1 MDRLLNLLQLMA
13 LIFQSL
19 QDATN
24 RWGTL
29 DLCDL
34 RTIAPKFPILILSEI
49 VNPPDPSHQS
59 KSETSR
65 LGNLGEDLVADWLTA
80 QNWVVLH
87 QRWHCPL
94 GELDVVAQF
103 GETIAFI
110 EVKTRS
116 QGNWDNDGLL
126 AITPRK
132 QAKLWKTAQL
142 FLTKYPD
149 LASLPCRFDVALVSC
164 RSLES
169 KITKKKAQSLTR
181 SLLMPKK
188 QFTRSIAGYQ
198 LTLHAYIQNA
208 FTLES

>member
-1 MDRLLNLLQLMA
+1 MNP
-13 LIFQSL
+13 
-19 QDATN
+19 
-24 RWGTL
+24 L
-29 DLCDL
+29 DTSD
-34 RTIAPKFPILILSEI
+34 
-49 VNPPDPSHQS
+49 QS

-65 LGNLGEDLVADWLTA
+65 LGNLGEDLVTDWLRS
-80 QNWVVLH
+80 QNWIVLH

-94 GELDVVAQF
+94 GELDVVAQL
-103 GETIAFI
+103 GETIAFV

-116 QGNWDNDGLL
+116 KGNWDNDGLL

-164 RSLES
+164 RPALD
-169 KITKKKAQSLTR
+169 KPKKKAQLLTG
-181 SLLMPKK
+181 SFSMPEKR
-188 QFTRSIAGYQ
+188 FTQTIAGYQ
-198 LTLHAYIQNA
+198 LTLRAYIQNA